1 MIMDSGTAA
10 VSREDRFSSGKALRR
25 QVPLESLGTV
35 DRVETTDPVALL
47 ESQART
53 RVPELVPVRYG
64 RMLVSPFTFYRGAA
78 KIMAEDLA
86 QSPRTPLTT
95 QLCGDAHL
103 SNFGVFASPERRL
116 VFDLNDFD
124 ETHPGPFE
132 WDVKRLV
139 ASLEIAG
146 RFNAFTRKQ
155 RRAVVLA
162 AALGYRQ
169 AIRDLAMMS
178 NLAVWYSH
186 QEVQPGLPGLRSVR
200 SKETRRAVRKTL
212 DKAYSRDHLGSLRNL
227 TETVDGRLR
236 FVSDPPLVVPS
247 RELDLPVA
255 DAESLEEWIAEL
267 LSQYRETLSPD
278 RRRLVEQYTFV
289 DIARKVVGVGSVGTR
304 AWIVLLRGVDDQDP
318 LLMQAKEATAS
329 VLEPHTAP
337 SVYRS
342 HGERVVQ
349 GQRLMQAYG
358 DVLLGWQFWPR
369 RRSAPHY
376 YVRQLRDWK
385 GSMAVEGL
393 DVEGLATYAGYCA
406 WTLARAHARS
416 GDRLAIAGYLGA
428 KDAFDNA
435 MADYA
440 SAYADL
446 NERDFAAL
454 EAAAADGRIQV
465 QRGV

>member
-10 VSREDRFSSGKALRR
+10 GTREDRWRSGKALRR
-25 QVPLESLGTV
+25 QVPLEALGAL
-35 DRVETTDPVALL
+35 DRTEKTDPVALL
-47 ESQART
+47 ESQAET

-78 KIMAEDLA
+78 KIMAADLA

-132 WDVKRLV
+132 WDVKRLL

-146 RFNAFTRKQ
+146 RFNAFSRKQ
-155 RRAVVLA
+155 RRSVVLA
-162 AALGYRQ
+162 AARAYRL
-169 AIRDLAMMS
+169 AIRDLATKT
-178 NLAVWYSH
+178 NLAVWYAH
-186 QEVQPGLPGLRSVR
+186 QAVQPGLPGLRTLR

-212 DKAYSRDHLGSLRNL
+212 DKAYSRDNLGSLRSL

-236 FVSDPPLVVPS
+236 FVSNPPLVVPS
-247 RELDLPVA
+247 RELDLPGAASVG
-255 DAESLEEWIAEL
+255 LENWIAEL
-267 LSQYRETLSPD
+267 LEQYRQTLSHD

-318 LLMQAKEATAS
+318 LILQAKEATAS
-329 VLEPHTAP
+329 VLEPHTEP
-337 SVYRS
+337 SVFGS

-358 DVLLGWQFWPR
+358 DVLLGWQFWPDR
-369 RRSAPHY
+369 PAPHY

-393 DVEGLATYAGYCA
+393 DVEAVTTYAGYCA

-416 GDRLAIAGYLGA
+416 GDRLAIAGYLGS
-428 KDAFDNA
+428 KDAFDTA

-440 SAYADL
+440 GAYADV

-454 EAAAADGRIQV
+454 EAAAADGRIDV